1 MIKRIM
7 LLVCLGLLAINLAFA
22 GEAQA
27 VPADL
32 TVTPANQTND
42 RVQPKQWLQDTG
54 AVWTSPKGWDSA
66 DWGRFALY
74 GGLTYLVH
82 EKDDHLQ
89 KRFQERR
96 SKKTDRIADVGNAFP
111 VVGAVYLTGAYLSG
125 NERQRSFAARG
136 LESMAIAL
144 LTTEV
149 ISFAAD
155 RDRPDG
161 SSRSF
166 PSSHT
171 AAAFALATV
180 IADEYRN
187 DKTVSYLA
195 YGFATMTAYG
205 RLNDNKHWGA
215 DVVAGALIGHYTAK
229 QVGKLNASRKLRV
242 QPYTASDTRGVVVSK
257 QF

>member
-1 MIKRIM
+1 
-7 LLVCLGLLAINLAFA
+7 
-22 GEAQA
+22 
-27 VPADL
+27 
-32 TVTPANQTND
+32 
-42 RVQPKQWLQDTG
+42 
-54 AVWTSPKGWDSA
+54 
-66 DWGRFALY
+66 
-74 GGLTYLVH
+74 
-82 EKDDHLQ
+82 
-89 KRFQERR
+89 
-96 SKKTDRIADVGNAFP
+96 
-111 VVGAVYLTGAYLSG
+111 
-125 NERQRSFAARG
+125 
-136 LESMAIAL
+136 MAIAL